1 MYSTTAFT
9 GTTTPT
15 ARHIDRS
22 GTAAATALRICTFH
36 QQQIINTHSRYVRR
50 CRSRNSG
57 HRQATACYAAAAP
70 GHDRRLTAAA
80 PICATSAS
88 SNSITVFIKASYGI
102 S

>member
-36 QQQIINTHSRYVRR
+36 QQQIINTHSDSRF
-50 CRSRNSG
+50 CRSRKAG
-57 HRQATACYAAAAP
+57 YA
-70 GHDRRLTAAA
+70 GQRGRLTASA
-80 PICATSAS
+80 PVCATSAS
-88 SNSITVFIKASYGI
+88 TNRLTVFSYWQI
-102 S
+102 YWTKQP